1 MENFDD
7 TTPSDRVNIAVKKCM
22 NMRPDTVDSD
32 FYKNLRMKI
41 TNSSDWNSNA
51 RQLRSN
57 CNINDKKKIEDMLR
71 EFSGDFSNLHKK
83 FDAFAS
89 NVVGLI
95 DRVESMETR
104 IATMEAWKHDAQSTS
119 RSVSYASIV
128 QNGNIDENS
137 TSDRIGKLEYSGS
150 EDERKNK
157 LLHLQLTH
165 PSLDSNSPFLS
176 LHVQNFLKQHLKMSP
191 REIDVNMV
199 TYKSSRPHT
208 VIIKCSD
215 RSFKLFVYS
224 ARKKLRSDSPHLCED
239 LFINDDLTSYN
250 FSLLKCL
257 KNERKQRIQ
266 DGKANF
272 ETVYSYNGKIFVKIL
287 RTDITENAIHIK
299 IYSCMNSLV

>member
-89 NVVGLI
+89 VVVGLI

-104 IATMEAWKHDAQSTS
+104 IATMEAWRHDAS
-119 RSVSYASIV
+119 
-128 QNGNIDENS
+128 
-137 TSDRIGKLEYSGS
+137 
-150 EDERKNK
+150 
-157 LLHLQLTH
+157 
-165 PSLDSNSPFLS
+165 
-176 LHVQNFLKQHLKMSP
+176 
-191 REIDVNMV
+191 
-199 TYKSSRPHT
+199 
-208 VIIKCSD
+208 
-215 RSFKLFVYS
+215 
-224 ARKKLRSDSPHLCED
+224 
-239 LFINDDLTSYN
+239 
-250 FSLLKCL
+250 
-257 KNERKQRIQ
+257 
-266 DGKANF
+266 
-272 ETVYSYNGKIFVKIL
+272 
-287 RTDITENAIHIK
+287 
-299 IYSCMNSLV
+299 